1 MKNTKTSAAKQLQN
15 SARSFRLSVAALF
28 LALLCGAVIIGFCGF
43 SPLETYRAIFAGSLG
58 NQKGIVL
65 SLSQA
70 TPLMFTGLA
79 FAIAYRVK
87 IVNLGEEGQLYAG
100 AMASALAG
108 CYLSGLPAVLH
119 ITLALLAGI
128 AAGGIVGLFTGFLKV
143 RFGAQEVITSIM
155 VNEIVILFTS
165 YLCNGPVKAE
175 GSVTPQTERILETAK
190 LPRLV
195 PRSQLTIAIL
205 IVIVIA
211 VLLQL
216 LLKKT
221 ALGYEM
227 RVTGFNLKAAKTAGI
242 NVNRVYLFTF
252 FISSAIAGLCGSIL
266 VLGVNGRFVEDLS
279 ANYGFGGISVAALA
293 AYNPVVSIFSAVIFG
308 ILKAGAM
315 TVNRTTAVPIEFV
328 SVIQAL
334 VVVFVA
340 APKLISRL
348 TAAGSLF
355 RTKRNSAEP
364 ERRNLS

>member
-1 MKNTKTSAAKQLQN
+1 
-15 SARSFRLSVAALF
+15 
-28 LALLCGAVIIGFCGF
+28 
-43 SPLETYRAIFAGSLG
+43 
-58 NQKGIVL
+58 
-65 SLSQA
+65 
-70 TPLMFTGLA
+70 
-79 FAIAYRVK
+79 
-87 IVNLGEEGQLYAG
+87 
-100 AMASALAG
+100 
-108 CYLSGLPAVLH
+108 
-119 ITLALLAGI
+119 
-128 AAGGIVGLFTGFLKV
+128 
-143 RFGAQEVITSIM
+143 
-155 VNEIVILFTS
+155 
-165 YLCNGPVKAE
+165 
-175 GSVTPQTERILETAK
+175 
-190 LPRLV
+190 
-195 PRSQLTIAIL
+195 
-205 IVIVIA
+205 
-211 VLLQL
+211 
-216 LLKKT
+216 
-221 ALGYEM
+221 M

>member
-1 MKNTKTSAAKQLQN
+1 MSKN
-15 SARSFRLSVAALF
+15 RSTAGGQIYNGLKSFGLSVAALAA
-28 LALLCGAVIIGFCGF
+28 ALICGAVIIRVCGF
-43 SPLETYRAIFAGSLG
+43 SPIETYMAIFAGSLG
-58 NQKGIVL
+58 NSKGIVL

-70 TPLMFTGLA
+70 TPLMFTGIA

-87 IVNLGEEGQLYAG
+87 IVNLGAEGQLHAG

-108 CYLSGLPAVLH
+108 CMITGLAAGPHLAV
-119 ITLALLAGI
+119 TLLAG
-128 AAGGIVGLFTGFLKV
+128 ALAGGLVGLFTGFLKV

-155 VNEIVILFTS
+155 VNEIIILFTS

-175 GSVTPQTERILETAK
+175 GSVTPQTEKIMETAR

-195 PRSQLTIAIL
+195 PRSQLTVAIL
-205 IVIVIA
+205 LIVVIA

-242 NVNRVYLFTF
+242 NVNRVYLLTF
-252 FISSAIAGLCGSIL
+252 FISSAIAGLCGSAL
-266 VLGVNGRFVEDLS
+266 VLGVNGRFVEDIS

-293 AYNPVVSIFSAVIFG
+293 MYNPVAALFSAVIFG
-308 ILKAGAM
+308 ILKAGAL
-315 TVNRTTAVPIEFV
+315 TVNRTTSIPIEFV

-340 APKLISRL
+340 APRLMNQIVTAGGLFHKKEKLQ
-348 TAAGSLF
+348 A
-355 RTKRNSAEP
+355 
-364 ERRNLS
+364 ERRK